1 MAVKKARQTGKRL
14 LALDGQRQL
23 VRMTLE
29 LAAEFAPVTF
39 FSMSERRLSVSDVA
53 RVAVDDFKKAS
64 GGALTPVMAAEL
76 ASIIKL
82 ALITAVRDERRT
94 SVVECTR
101 RAELWEKTGD
111 KTEAT
116 APLRAEARAR
126 ASEARYI
133 GDLIATRR

>member
-1 MAVKKARQTGKRL
+1 
-14 LALDGQRQL
+14 
-23 VRMTLE
+23 
-29 LAAEFAPVTF
+29 
-39 FSMSERRLSVSDVA
+39 MSERLLSVSDVA
-53 RVAVDDFKKAS
+53 KVAVDDFKKAG
-64 GGALTPVMAAEL
+64 GGAITPVMAADL
-76 ASIIKL
+76 ASIIEL

-111 KTEAT
+111 KLEAT

-126 ASEARYI
+126 ASEARYL